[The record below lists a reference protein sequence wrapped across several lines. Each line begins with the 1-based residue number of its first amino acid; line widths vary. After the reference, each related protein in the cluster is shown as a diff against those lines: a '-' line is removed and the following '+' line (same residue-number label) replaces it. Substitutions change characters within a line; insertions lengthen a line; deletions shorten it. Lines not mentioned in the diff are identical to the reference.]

1 MKKIFTGKSLKFLND
16 NEAQNRYDYVNRPH
30 LGSADLEAEAAGLSN
45 YTGGAPGGYLGIGDP
60 FLSFAGDAGSFA
72 DPLARG
78 KVYTITL
85 INTNANPRYAI
96 IGSGGLL
103 YTNAAGLATDGDFND
118 TGGNAGLTGSGQPNA
133 LIYFNA
139 FLHNYPTIV
148 SAFRVTTTNVAQFDQ
163 VITVQKQSPFNTEA
177 TRIIDVGAYVDP
189 INPNTSLVL
198 VESSFYLDNQT
209 ILLYGVLGNTTVVI
223 KLFMGASL
231 NIAEALYAKATTAK
245 VNMDRLGVQPQSNFY
260 GRR

>member
-1 MKKIFTGKSLKFLND
+1 MKRIFVGKSLNFLND
-16 NEAQNRYDYVNRPH
+16 NEGLKRYDSVSRAH
-30 LGSADLEAEAAGLSN
+30 LNSADLEREAQGLSN
-45 YTGGAPGGYLGIGDP
+45 YTGGAPTAYMGIGDP

-78 KVYTITL
+78 KVYTLTL
-85 INTNANPRYAI
+85 INANGAPRTAI
-96 IGSGGLL
+96 IGGGGLL
-103 YTNAAGLATDGDFND
+103 YTNAVGLATDGAFND
-118 TGGNAGLTGSGQPNA
+118 VGGNAGLTGSGQPNA

-198 VESSFYLDNQT
+198 VEQSFYLDNQT
-209 ILLYGVLGNTTVVI
+209 LLFYGVLGSTTVVM

-231 NIAEALYAKATTAK
+231 NIAEALYAKANTAK
-245 VNMDRLGVQPQSNFY
+245 VNMDRLGVPPASSFY
-260 GRR
+260 GR